1 MGSMAFS
8 DLQNTKNLRI
18 RFEDNALYLL
28 CDLSRDFGV
37 SSSGKSTIIASSC
50 GNKAIGKSNVFLGLN
65 LFVKNLEKRQLTD
78 KAVEKLQKE
87 IFEPVGTA
95 GLSWRIED
103 DGVTLCIKLSFG
115 EAIEKPASSGKS
127 VLLFSSLGNK
137 EIASTGIMC
146 GLNCYYPQG
155 KPANVSALSE
165 EVESPVRK
173 GEERALSEFTRVK
186 YGVNENG
193 EEEVT
198 VTVQLSEFFCEND
211 SNNSSSLED
220 NSLLTNFGTKDGE
233 KHQYESDENQKKNIG
248 AISHSF
254 VVGGVHVQFYISAI
268 TTKKRKIETPVAT
281 SVDGGIIQ
289 CEKSQN
295 ITSSLS
301 KGNVLSISFNPTLSY
316 GLSSSGKSIS
326 VASSSGFQPI
336 CSSFGVEVAKINFN
350 AFQPSTSII
359 RASDVDRAVKEVL
372 GNVSEDSRS
381 TLSFRS
387 IRDDVL
393 KQLDLPENSSE
404 RYTPLIKEKVKLFLS
419 QKDE

>member
-1 MGSMAFS
+1 MSFS

-18 RFEDNALYLL
+18 RLEDNALYLI
-28 CDLSRDFGV
+28 CDLSKDFGV
-37 SSSGKSTIIASSC
+37 SSSGKSIIIASSC

-78 KAVEKLQKE
+78 KAIEKLQKKTLD
-87 IFEPVGTA
+87 PVGTA

-103 DGVTLCIKLSFG
+103 DGVTLCIKLDFD

-127 VLLFSSLGNK
+127 VLLFSTLGNK

-155 KPANVSALSE
+155 KPLNVSALSE
-165 EVESPVRK
+165 EVESPIRK
-173 GEERALSEFTRVK
+173 GEERALSEFSRVK
-186 YGVNENG
+186 YVASDNG
-193 EEEVT
+193 AEEVT
-198 VTVQLSEFFCEND
+198 VTIQLSEFLCEKD
-211 SNNSSSLED
+211 TFSSSSSKG
-220 NSLLTNFGTKDGE
+220 NSLFANYGTRVEE
-233 KHQYESDENQKKNIG
+233 KHQDESDENQKKKID
-248 AISHSF
+248 AISHFF
-254 VVGGVHVQFYISAI
+254 VVGDVHVQLYISSI
-268 TTKKRKIETPVAT
+268 TTKKRKIETPIAT

-301 KGNVLSISFNPTLSY
+301 KDNVLSIAFNPTLSY
-316 GLSSSGKSIS
+316 GLSSSGKSFL

-336 CSSFGVEVAKINFN
+336 CSSSGVEVAKINFN

-359 RASDVDRAVKEVL
+359 RGSDVDKAVKEVL
-372 GNVSEDSRS
+372 ASVSEDSRPS
-381 TLSFRS
+381 LSFRS

-393 KQLDLPENSSE
+393 KQLDLPENSAE
-404 RYTPLIKEKVKLFLS
+404 RYTPLIKEKVKIFLS
-419 QKDE
+419 QKEE